1 MQSLLLVSS
10 RRALGHSLKGRTPP
24 SLPFSTSERD
34 ARGSS
39 PGDLVDTMIEGRIA
53 LEKIKILEGRMRY
66 QIEKLVKAAEETPSA
81 NQNVINGMPG
91 ILV

>member
-1 MQSLLLVSS
+1 
-10 RRALGHSLKGRTPP
+10 
-24 SLPFSTSERD
+24 
-34 ARGSS
+34 
-39 PGDLVDTMIEGRIA
+39 MIEGRIA